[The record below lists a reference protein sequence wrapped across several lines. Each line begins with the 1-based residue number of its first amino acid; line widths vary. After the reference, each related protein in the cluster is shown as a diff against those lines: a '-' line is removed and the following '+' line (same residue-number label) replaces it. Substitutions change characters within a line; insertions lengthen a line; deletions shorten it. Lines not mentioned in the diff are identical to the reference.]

1 MSFFR
6 LVSPGL
12 RAGLLVAVGS
22 MLLAVPFALGLSVAA
37 IVVGVGVGIL
47 AIGLGLAG
55 TASEGRGTLPLSAHA
70 AYDLGLAIGLLFAA
84 VAFGGEAGAALFFF
98 VVGLVQ
104 LTLSAVTRYSAGPAT
119 PSFLQ

>member
-1 MSFFR
+1 VIALTLGPFIAATVKRVSFSR

-22 MLLAVPFALGLSVAA
+22 ALLSVPFALGLSMAA
-37 IVVGVGVGIL
+37 IATGV
-47 AIGLGLAG
+47 
-55 TASEGRGTLPLSAHA
+55 
-70 AYDLGLAIGLLFAA
+70 
-84 VAFGGEAGAALFFF
+84 ALFFF
-98 VVGLVQ
+98 MVGLVQ